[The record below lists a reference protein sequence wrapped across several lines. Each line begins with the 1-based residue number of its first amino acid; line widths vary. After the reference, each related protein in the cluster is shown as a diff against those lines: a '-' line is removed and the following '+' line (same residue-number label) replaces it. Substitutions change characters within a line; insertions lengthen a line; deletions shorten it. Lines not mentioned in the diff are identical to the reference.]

1 MYYNYHATAKK
12 LIQEGKLINW
22 YITEKHNNIS
32 PALVLEFNDIGFYL
46 HDLNVFNC
54 YITKDYKF
62 GIYDTETQNAK
73 VITENYYKIPA
84 GGYTYVGANIE
95 YYGPYA
101 DGDFDVTFDDLQFKF
116 STTQ

>member
-1 MYYNYHATAKK
+1 MSDFQSVEGQTSLASFGKK
-12 LIQEGKLINW
+12 TCTPIDVVN
-22 YITEKHNNIS
+22 T
-32 PALVLEFNDIGFYL
+32 
-46 HDLNVFNC
+46 DLLKKAC
-54 YITKDYKF
+54 DGILGIF
-62 GIYDTETQNAK
+62 GIYDIETQNVK

-101 DGDFDVTFDDLQFKF
+101 DGDFDVTFDDFQFKF